1 MKTRILT
8 SNGKLRSLNPRA
20 GRAHEDACPKVVNQ
34 RSAGILPAWWGK
46 RAGRLRSLQE
56 ALALAWV
63 PILAC
68 LALVVSLPLNLRAEP
83 VLESLSPSDLLGIL
97 PKVPKEWKVTQSSG
111 KKELSALD
119 TPVASATRRY
129 EIPRKDGED
138 PCLFTIEV
146 VDMAAREGM
155 VDHLR
160 ERIDAQ
166 LRDKK
171 EGAEACNIGDIHGII
186 RDRDERG
193 FLFQGILGKRLIVKV
208 EAMRVNRK
216 EFRALLESLDWSTLI
231 EASGR
236 IPVRENRS
244 QRFAVGVV
252 DELNPGASRSTIVA
266 IYEPPKEGLPAA
278 PAIPPPPVIRGPVLQ
293 SSPP

>member
-1 MKTRILT
+1 MKPRILT
-8 SNGKLRSLNPRA
+8 F
-20 GRAHEDACPKVVNQ
+20 DC
-34 RSAGILPAWWGK
+34 I
-46 RAGRLRSLQE
+46 
-56 ALALAWV
+56 

-68 LALVVSLPLNLRAEP
+68 LAAMIFLPLNLCAAP
-83 VLESLSPSDLLGIL
+83 VLESLSPSDLLGML
-97 PKVPKEWKVTQSSG
+97 PKVPKEWKVVQSSG

-129 EIPRKDGED
+129 EIPRKEGED
-138 PCLFTIEV
+138 PSLFAIEV
-146 VDMAAREGM
+146 VDMAARGGM
-155 VDHLR
+155 IDHLR

-171 EGAEACNIGDIHGII
+171 EGTEGCDIKDIHGII
-186 RDRDERG
+186 RDQGDQG
-193 FLFQGILGKRLIVKV
+193 LLFQGVLGKRLIVKV
-208 EAMRVNRK
+208 EATRVNRN

-252 DELNPGASRSTIVA
+252 DELNPGASRSTTIA

-278 PAIPPPPVIRGPVLQ
+278 PAIPPPPVIHGPVLQ
-293 SSPP
+293 DSPP